1 MVFVGGGGC
10 SGGVVDVAIAIAIV
24 VAAVVGVGGGVGGG
38 GGGGGGGGDDIG
50 GMPDAGAIA
59 TTDIGTDVGTAE
71 IRLTIPAVAESDE
84 SVNSYVPPEDEV

>member
-1 MVFVGGGGC
+1 
-10 SGGVVDVAIAIAIV
+10 
-24 VAAVVGVGGGVGGG
+24 
-38 GGGGGGGGDDIG
+38 
-50 GMPDAGAIA
+50 MPDAGAIA